1 MKAVV
6 IGGTGLIGRKLVE
19 ILTERGHQVVAASP
33 SSGVNSVTGEGLD
46 EAFDGTDVVI
56 DVSNSPSFEDN
67 AVLNFFQTSQKNIA
81 AAEIAAGVKHHV
93 ALSIIGTD
101 RLPDNGYFRA
111 KVVQEKLIRESG
123 IPYTIVHAT
132 QFMEFAGGIADFSTK
147 EGNVYLSTGAI
158 QPIAAA
164 EVSEALADA
173 AEATPVNSDT
183 EVAGP
188 ERFSMAEF
196 VGQYLAAMGD
206 NRKVIPD
213 SQAPYFGSVIDA
225 KSLVPL
231 GQVRL
236 GKITLRQWL
245 DKQAHHVVG

>member
-19 ILTERGHQVVAASP
+19 ILSERGHQVIAASP
-33 SSGVNSVTGEGLD
+33 SSGVNAITGEGLS
-46 EAFDGTDVVI
+46 EAFEGADVVV
-56 DVSNSPSFEDN
+56 DVSNSPSFEDT

-81 AAEIAAGVKHHV
+81 AAETAAGVKHHV
-93 ALSIIGTD
+93 ALSIVGTD

-111 KVVQEKLIRESG
+111 KVAQEKLIRESG

-132 QFMEFAGGIADFSTK
+132 QFMEFAGGIADFSMK
-147 EGNVYLSTGAI
+147 GNEVHLSTGAI

-173 AEATPVNSDT
+173 AEAAPINGIT

-196 VGQYLAAMGD
+196 VGQYLKAKGD
-206 NRKVIPD
+206 SRKVVADP
-213 SQAPYFGSVIDA
+213 QAPYFGSLIDGR
-225 KSLVPL
+225 SLVPL
-231 GQVRL
+231 GEVRL
-236 GKITLRQWL
+236 GKITLKQWL
-245 DKQAHHVVG
+245 DKQVQVVG

>member
-19 ILTERGHQVVAASP
+19 ILSERGHQVIAASP
-33 SSGVNSVTGEGLD
+33 SSGVNAVTGEGLD

-111 KVVQEKLIRESG
+111 KVAQEKLIRESG

-173 AEATPVNSDT
+173 AEAAPVNADT

-206 NRKVIPD
+206 KRKVIPD
-213 SQAPYFGSVIDA
+213 PQAPYFGSVIDA
-225 KSLVPL
+225 RSLVPL
-231 GQVRL
+231 GEVRL
-236 GKITLRQWL
+236 GKITLKQWL
-245 DKQAHHVVG
+245 DKQAHQVAG